1 MTDSKLKIRIQIP
14 PSSQPN
20 DEARHST
27 DIAENL
33 EDTDKAPF
41 DMQKIF
47 ITLFVIFL
55 SISSFIYLV
64 FIDETKSTPTIAE
77 QNTTSN
83 DSVIVTDEPILTTP
97 IEPVEYFSEPLVIE
111 EDELNNIASQ
121 PIESEPPDIPYVV
134 DEQNI
139 SEPPEPIAEKVEDIE
154 SNSVETAPLITN
166 IPGDQSPVIQAQLT
180 SAIHQRE
187 PIDEINHIELNQG
200 ASVRIHFFMRLR
212 DLAGQNVS
220 VRWFY
225 NNNEVAKLDLPI
237 GNNEEWRTHA
247 NKLLPKTRLGQWHV
261 ELHDASGNLLAQRN
275 FTVSNKP

>member
-1 MTDSKLKIRIQIP
+1 MTDSKLKIRIKIP
-14 PSSQPN
+14 PSSQP
-20 DEARHST
+20 DDVTHHST
-27 DIAENL
+27 DILEKQEDAE
-33 EDTDKAPF
+33 KAPF

-55 SISSFIYLV
+55 SISSFVYLV
-64 FIDETKSTPTIAE
+64 FIDETKPTPTIVE

-83 DSVIVTDEPILTTP
+83 DSVIETEELILTTP
-97 IEPVEYFSEPLVIE
+97 IEPVEHLSEQLVVKD
-111 EDELNNIASQ
+111 DELNNITSQ
-121 PIESEPPDIPYVV
+121 SIESDPLDIPYVV
-134 DEQNI
+134 DVQNI
-139 SEPPEPIAEKVEDIE
+139 SEQPEQITEKDKDIE
-154 SNSVETAPLITN
+154 SNSAETAPLITN
-166 IPGDQSPVIQAQLT
+166 IPGDGSPVIQAQLT

-187 PIDEINHIELNQG
+187 PVDEINHIELNQG

-225 NNNEVAKLDLPI
+225 NKNEVAKLDLPI
-237 GNNEEWRTHA
+237 GNNEQWRTHA